1 MDWSDVGKKIMD
13 LSPGIGLA
21 LGGPGGAAL
30 GSILASTF
38 GSGQSPD
45 EVGAA
50 ISANPEAMVK
60 LKEVQLRHEGLIATL
75 ASRRY
80 EALLLDVQ
88 DARKQ
93 HKDHWMPAALT
104 ITLVMMVSSM
114 LAGLFYLTVPEG
126 NKDVVY
132 LIVGQII
139 GSFSAS
145 IAYWIGS
152 SRGSAAKNSALFG
165 VKQ

>member
-1 MDWSDVGKKIMD
+1 MLGKIMD

-21 LGGPGGAAL
+21 WAGLEARRWAQSWPRP
-30 GSILASTF
+30 
-38 GSGQSPD
+38 SGLVSPRRGRRRYLCQSWKQWLSSRRCNS
-45 EVGAA
+45 GT
-50 ISANPEAMVK
+50 
-60 LKEVQLRHEGLIATL
+60 GLIATL

-104 ITLVMMVSSM
+104 ITLVLMVSSM

-126 NKDVVY
+126 NKDVITSSWARSSARS
-132 LIVGQII
+132 LHLSRT
-139 GSFSAS
+139 GSGRAVAVLQELGPVRSETV
-145 IAYWIGS
+145 
-152 SRGSAAKNSALFG
+152 RAL
-165 VKQ
+165 